1 MKKKILFIDDD
12 PTILLISEMM
22 LKDLGYDVITAD
34 GGGSGIELLKTNDI
48 DLILLDLMMADIYG
62 LDVLKY
68 IKEKEEFKNIPVIIQ
83 TGIKDSDEI
92 NKAYKLGAAYVL
104 LKPYNQKDLKD
115 IIGILVQATGTDLS
129 IYDKKK

>member
-12 PTILLISEMM
+12 PTILLISEIM
-22 LKDLGYDVITAD
+22 LEALGYDVITAD
-34 GGGSGIELLKTNDI
+34 GGVSGIELLKTNSI
-48 DLILLDLMMADIYG
+48 DLVLLDLMIPDIYG

-104 LKPYNQKDLKD
+104 LKPYNQKDLND
-115 IIGILVQATGTDLS
+115 IIGILVQATDMNLS
-129 IYDKKK
+129 I

>member
-12 PTILLISEMM
+12 PTILLISEIM
-22 LKDLGYDVITAD
+22 LEALGYDVITAD
-34 GGGSGIELLKTNDI
+34 GGVSGIELLKTNSI
-48 DLILLDLMMADIYG
+48 DLVLLDLMIPDIYG

-115 IIGILVQATGTDLS
+115 IIGILVQATDMDLS
-129 IYDKKK
+129 I

>member
-22 LKDLGYDVITAD
+22 LEHLGYDVITAD
-34 GGGSGIELLKTNDI
+34 GGISGIELLKTNII
-48 DLILLDLMMADIYG
+48 DLVLLDLMMTDIYG

-83 TGIKDSDEI
+83 TGIKDSDDI
-92 NKAYKLGAAYVL
+92 NKAYKLGASYVL

-115 IIGILVQATGTDLS
+115 IIGACLE
-129 IYDKKK
+129 KE

>member
-34 GGGSGIELLKTNDI
+34 GGVSGIELLKTNII
-48 DLILLDLMMADIYG
+48 DLVLLDLMIPDIYG

-92 NKAYKLGAAYVL
+92 NKAYKLGVAYVL

-115 IIGILVQATGTDLS
+115 IIGILVQATDIDLS
-129 IYDKKK
+129 I

>member
-68 IKEKEEFKNIPVIIQ
+68 IKEKEEFKNIPVVIQ
-83 TGIKDSDEI
+83 SGIKN
-92 NKAYKLGAAYVL
+92 NKTDTAYKLGAAYVL
-104 LKPYNQKDLKD
+104 LKPYNKKDLQD
-115 IIGILVQATGTDLS
+115 IIGRLLDTVTQDRVLMI
-129 IYDKKK
+129 

>member
-12 PTILLISEMM
+12 STVLLIGEIM
-22 LKDLGYDVITAD
+22 LKDLGFDVITAD
-34 GGGSGIELLKTNDI
+34 GVLSCIELLKTNNIDI
-48 DLILLDLMMADIYG
+48 ILLDLMIPDIYG

-83 TGIKDSDEI
+83 IGIKDSNEI

-104 LKPYNQKDLKD
+104 LKPYNKKDLKD
-115 IIGILVQATGTDLS
+115 IIKIAQATDMGS
-129 IYDKKK
+129 I

>member
-12 PTILLISEMM
+12 PTILLISEIM
-22 LKDLGYDVITAD
+22 LEALGYDVITAD
-34 GGGSGIELLKTNDI
+34 GGVSGIELLKTNII
-48 DLILLDLMMADIYG
+48 DLVLLDLMIPDIYG

-92 NKAYKLGAAYVL
+92 NKAYKLGASYVL

-115 IIGILVQATGTDLS
+115 IIGILVKATGTDLS